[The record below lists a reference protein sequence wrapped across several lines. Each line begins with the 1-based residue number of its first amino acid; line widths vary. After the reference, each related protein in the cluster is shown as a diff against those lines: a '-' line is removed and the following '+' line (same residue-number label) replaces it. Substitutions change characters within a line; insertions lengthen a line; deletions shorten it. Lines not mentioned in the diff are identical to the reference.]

1 MVGTPPHI
9 KAAQNLLL
17 VQYSIGLTFVLVLGF
32 LAAYRGVG
40 SGRQTV
46 FLQTQLDPVGLY
58 RGSNSGTTTARE
70 LSTRSSDVYNGAQ
83 GLSKASRRVFRAPAK
98 MSDSCRAVM
107 RNMNTYCEDI
117 KEKKCRVDYDTATMD
132 VYQVHEDFEE
142 ELPACKT
149 LWFAGTCTVP
159 NLRVYYVYTVSTR

>member
-1 MVGTPPHI
+1 MVGTPPHT

-17 VQYSIGLTFVLVLGF
+17 LQYSIGLTFILVLGF
-32 LAAYRGVG
+32 LTAYRGVG

-58 RGSNSGTTTARE
+58 RRSNLDAITARE
-70 LSTRSSDVYNGAQ
+70 LSTRSSIVYNAAQ
-83 GLSKASRRVFRAPAK
+83 GLSMASRRAFRGPAK

-117 KEKKCRVDYDTATMD
+117 KETKCLVDYNTATMD
-132 VYQVHEDFEE
+132 VYQVHDDFEE
-142 ELPACKT
+142 EQPACKT

-159 NLRVYYVYTVSTR
+159 ILRAWCLQPVSLR